1 MKSMKVDEAL
11 LDIEKYRDVY
21 FDGKIVDIFEG
32 FIAMYPVG
40 TKVLTSRNEEAEVIE
55 QTEYFTDRPIIKLL
69 KNAKGEPYNRE
80 KIINLSENN
89 SVRIVKS
96 L

>member
-1 MKSMKVDEAL
+1 
-11 LDIEKYRDVY
+11 
-21 FDGKIVDIFEG
+21 
-32 FIAMYPVG
+32 MYPVG
-40 TKVLTSRNEEAEVIE
+40 THVLTNRDDEAEVIE

-69 KNAKGEPYNRE
+69 KNAKGEPYTRE

-89 SVRIVKS
+89 TVKIVKS